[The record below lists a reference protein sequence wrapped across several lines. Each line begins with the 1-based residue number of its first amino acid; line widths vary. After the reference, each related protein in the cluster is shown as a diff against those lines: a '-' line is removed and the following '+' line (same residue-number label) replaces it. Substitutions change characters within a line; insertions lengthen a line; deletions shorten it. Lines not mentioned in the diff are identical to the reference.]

1 MAITCLVY
9 LISREDS
16 FKRFFFFFCHCCFKL
31 RDSIMIWASLVAETV
46 KHMPAMQKTLGL
58 ILGSGRFPG
67 EGKGY
72 PL

>member
-1 MAITCLVY
+1 
-9 LISREDS
+9 
-16 FKRFFFFFCHCCFKL
+16 
-31 RDSIMIWASLVAETV
+31 MIWASLVAETV

-58 ILGSGRFPG
+58 IPGSGRFPG